1 MCVGGLEGL
10 EEQRG
15 RFLEEFS
22 EEKRKKM
29 ETKPWA
35 ICSAQS
41 TLSSRLTEV
50 SAKENPGKEGLW
62 GIPSPHPFFSNLGFT
77 SPGFPGTRFI
87 DQAGLELRDFPA
99 SASSVLG
106 LKACTTTA
114 QLGNNTLE
122 ATLCLNFIL

>member
-35 ICSAQS
+35 ISSAQS

-62 GIPSPHPFFSNLGFT
+62 GIPAPPLFFQTWFHQPWLSWNSLYR
-77 SPGFPGTRFI
+77 PGWP
-87 DQAGLELRDFPA
+87 
-99 SASSVLG
+99 
-106 LKACTTTA
+106 
-114 QLGNNTLE
+114 
-122 ATLCLNFIL
+122 